1 MTTVSTIGLD
11 IAKHVFQAHGADA
24 SGQAVFRK
32 KITRTKLIDFLASQ
46 PRCLVALE
54 ACGGAHYW
62 GREISKL
69 GHTVRLIPP
78 SYVKPF
84 VKRQKNDAADAEAIC
99 EASQRPSM
107 RFVAI
112 KDEEQQANGVVFRAR
127 DVLVRQRTQCINALR
142 GHLTEYGWVVPKG
155 TSHMATLIDQIEDP
169 NCSLPKSACAVLSV
183 LVTTLKS
190 LEENIAILDA
200 EISRRSREDA
210 IARRLMTIPGVGPIS
225 ATAIAALAPPVE
237 TFRTSRDFAAWLGLT
252 PLQRSTGGKQRL
264 GATSKMGERT
274 IRRLLIIGASAVVSH
289 ARRRGA
295 PRREALRRKS
305 RSSKRDARQRRG
317 FARGCPRV
325 AAPGSGAA
333 VSPPPELPD
342 REWMAILTPA
352 ACSLAGL
359 AYAES

>member
-1 MTTVSTIGLD
+1 MREAPVTTVSAIGLD

-169 NCSLPKSACAVLSV
+169 NCSLPKSACAVLAV

-274 IRRLLIIGASAVVSH
+274 IRRLLIIGASAVVSQ

-295 PRREALRRKS
+295 PAGSWLARMLVRKPRMLVMVALANKT
-305 RSSKRDARQRRG
+305 ARIIWALLAKGEVYR
-317 FARGCPRV
+317 
-325 AAPGSGAA
+325 APAA
-333 VSPPPELPD
+333 V
-342 REWMAILTPA
+342 A
-352 ACSLAGL
+352 
-359 AYAES
+359 